1 MQHTPSTTDNV
12 SGPADYQASA
22 IEKAVHLAWT
32 QADVYRVTED
42 KSRPKYYACSMLPYP
57 SGKLHMGHVR
67 NYTINDMLTRHLRMK
82 GYNVLMPMGWDA
94 FGLPAENAALKNGV
108 PPAKWTYENIA
119 YMKKQMQAMGLA
131 IDWSRE
137 VATCD
142 ASYYK
147 WNQWLFLKM
156 LEKGVAYR
164 KTQVVNWDP
173 VDQTVLANEQVI
185 DGKGWR
191 TGAVVEKREI
201 PGYYLKITDY
211 AQELL
216 DHVQIGNPK
225 ATLNGWPDKVRLMQ
239 ENWIGKSEG
248 VRFAFTHD
256 IRDASGQLI
265 QDGRMYVF
273 TTRADTIMGVT
284 FCAVAPEHPLALH
297 AATGNPE
304 LAAFIE
310 ECKAGG
316 TTEAELALKDKVGRD
331 TGLKVTHPLTGEQVA
346 VWIGNYVLMSY
357 GDGAVMGVPAHDE
370 RDFAFALKYGLVIK
384 QVVGLAANEPGAATA
399 PGSSVA
405 SSDSSPKAVTATG
418 QAAAPAGTPGD
429 DFGLPRE
436 EPGVPAGT
444 PKAKAAATF
453 NNQAW
458 QDWYATKD
466 GVCLNSGVLDGLR
479 FKDAVNKVSE
489 LLASKNL
496 GEKKITWRLRDWGV
510 SRQRYWGTPIPII
523 HCDEHGAV
531 PVPEKD
537 LPVVLPQDC
546 IPDGSGNPLHKHEG
560 FHKGV
565 VCPTCG
571 KPARRE
577 TDTMDTFV
585 DSSWY
590 YMRYCDPTNTDKM
603 EADGTDYW
611 MRQEGVETGGSGMDQ
626 YIGGIEHAI
635 LHLLYARFWT
645 KVMRDLGLVKV
656 DEPFTKLLTQGM
668 VLNHIYSRK
677 GEKGGIE
684 YFWPHEVQDQHDAS
698 GKVIGAVL
706 KEAKGNLPAGTP
718 IVYEGVGTM
727 SKSKNNGVDP
737 QDLIERYGADTAR
750 LYTMFTAPPEAT
762 LEWNDSAVEGSYRF
776 LRRVWNFA
784 HKHRAAITQGMAVD
798 RSQPVEFGKSA
809 KALRLD
815 IHTVLKQANY
825 DYERMQYNTVVS
837 AVMKMLNTLEDA
849 ALSDSHEDCA
859 ALAECVSI
867 LLRVLYPVCP
877 HISYHLWGDLGYAA
891 CCGDLLDVAWA
902 AVDESAL
909 VRDEIEL
916 MLQVNGKLRGS
927 LVVSAGA
934 DKAAIEQAALA
945 SDAFQKQAQG
955 AAVKKIIVVPGRLV
969 NLVI

>member
-1 MQHTPSTTDNV
+1 MQDTTYNPQKIE
-12 SGPADYQASA
+12 GAAQA
-22 IEKAVHLAWT
+22 AWRA
-32 QADVYRVTED
+32 QDAYRVGERSD
-42 KSRPKYYACSMLPYP
+42 KPLGKYYACSMLPYP

-142 ASYYK
+142 PSYYK

-216 DHVQIGNPK
+216 DHVQVGNPK

-239 ENWIGKSEG
+239 ENWIGRSEG

-256 IRDASGQLI
+256 IRGDDGELI
-265 QDGRMYVF
+265 GDGRMHVF

-297 AATGNPE
+297 AAASQSE
-304 LAAFIE
+304 LAAFLE
-310 ECKAGG
+310 ECKEGG
-316 TTEAELALKDKVGRD
+316 TTEAELALKDKVGRF
-331 TGLKVTHPLTGEQVA
+331 TGLYVQHPLTGQPVPLW
-346 VWIGNYVLMSY
+346 VGNYVLMSY

-370 RDFAFALKYGLVIK
+370 RDFAFARKYQLPIQ
-384 QVVGLAANEPGAATA
+384 QVVQLSGL
-399 PGSSVA
+399 
-405 SSDSSPKAVTATG
+405 DF
-418 QAAAPAGTPGD
+418 D
-429 DFGLPRE
+429 D
-436 EPGVPAGT
+436 
-444 PKAKAAATF
+444 
-453 NNQAW
+453 QHW
-458 QDWYATKD
+458 QDGYGDKQG
-466 GVCLNSGVLDGLR
+466 GVCVNSGVLDGLD
-479 FKDAVNKVSE
+479 FKAAVNKVAE
-489 LLASKNL
+489 LLGAQGL

-537 LPVVLPQDC
+537 LPVILPQDC
-546 IPDGSGNPLHKHEG
+546 IPDGSGNPLNKHEG
-560 FHKGV
+560 FHAGV
-565 VCPTCG
+565 VCPVCG
-571 KPARRE
+571 KAARRE

-590 YMRYCDPTNTDKM
+590 FMRYCDPTNT
-603 EADGTDYW
+603 EAMVAGGTDYW
-611 MRQEGVETGGSGMDQ
+611 MRDAQHATGGSGMDQ

-668 VLNHIYSRK
+668 VLNHIYSRRTA
-677 GEKGGIE
+677 KGGKD
-684 YFWPHEVQDQHDAS
+684 YFWPHDVEHVFDES
-698 GKVIGAVL
+698 GKTVGVRL
-706 KEAKGNLPAGTP
+706 KNAADSGDGRLPVGTP
-718 IVYEGVGTM
+718 IDYEGVGTM

-737 QDLIERYGADTAR
+737 QDLIEKYGADTAR

-762 LEWNDSAVEGSYRF
+762 LEWNDGAVEGSYRF

-784 HKHRAAITQGMAVD
+784 VKNEAGLQAACAGDLSQAKLRKEAV
-798 RSQPVEFGKSA
+798 E
-809 KALRLD
+809 LRREL
-815 IHTVLKQANY
+815 HLVLKQVSY

-837 AVMKMLNTLEDA
+837 GCMKLLNALEGFKTDASEGDA
-849 ALSDSHEDCA
+849 AVLCEG
-859 ALAECVSI
+859 VSL
-867 LLRVLYPVCP
+867 LLRLLYPTCP
-877 HISYHLWGDLGYAA
+877 HISAKLWSDLGYAA
-891 CCGDLLDVAWA
+891 RSGDLLDAPWPQ
-902 AVDESAL
+902 VDAGAL
-909 VRDEIEL
+909 VQDEIEL
-916 MLQVNGKLRGS
+916 VLQINGKLRGS
-927 LVVSAGA
+927 LKVPAGA
-934 DKAAIEQAALA
+934 DKAQIEAAALA
-945 SDAFQKQAQG
+945 SEAFIKQAAG
-955 AAVKKIIVVPGRLV
+955 AAPKKIVVVPGRLV

>member
-1 MQHTPSTTDNV
+1 MQDTTYNPQKIE
-12 SGPADYQASA
+12 GAAQA
-22 IEKAVHLAWT
+22 AWRE
-32 QADVYRVTED
+32 QGAYRVGERSD
-42 KSRPKYYACSMLPYP
+42 KPLGKYYACSMLPYP

-94 FGLPAENAALKNGV
+94 FGLPAENAAFKNGV

-216 DHVQIGNPK
+216 DHVQVGNPK

-239 ENWIGKSEG
+239 ENWIGRSEG

-256 IRDASGQLI
+256 IRGADGTLI
-265 QDGRMYVF
+265 GDGRMYVF

-297 AATGNPE
+297 AAASQSE
-304 LAAFIE
+304 LAAFLE
-310 ECKAGG
+310 ECKEGG
-316 TTEAELALKDKVGRD
+316 TTEAELALKDKVGRF
-331 TGLKVTHPLTGEQVA
+331 TGLYVQHPLTGQPVPLW
-346 VWIGNYVLMSY
+346 VGNYVLMSY

-370 RDFAFALKYGLVIK
+370 RDFAFARKYQLPIK
-384 QVVGLAANEPGAATA
+384 QVVQLPGLDFDDQHWYDGYGDKQGGAC
-399 PGSSVA
+399 V
-405 SSDSSPKAVTATG
+405 
-418 QAAAPAGTPGD
+418 
-429 DFGLPRE
+429 
-436 EPGVPAGT
+436 
-444 PKAKAAATF
+444 
-453 NNQAW
+453 
-458 QDWYATKD
+458 
-466 GVCLNSGVLDGLR
+466 NSGVLDGLE
-479 FKDAVNKVSE
+479 FKAAVDKVAA
-489 LLASKNL
+489 LLAAMGL

-537 LPVVLPQDC
+537 LPVILPQDC
-546 IPDGSGNPLHKHEG
+546 IPDGSGNPLNKHEG
-560 FHKGV
+560 FHAGV
-565 VCPTCG
+565 VCPVCG
-571 KPARRE
+571 KAARRE

-590 YMRYCDPTNTDKM
+590 FMRYCDPTNT
-603 EADGTDYW
+603 EAMVAGGTDYW
-611 MRQEGVETGGSGMDQ
+611 MRDAQHAAGGSGMDQ

-668 VLNHIYSRK
+668 VLNHIYSRRTA
-677 GEKGGIE
+677 KGGKD
-684 YFWPHEVQDQHDAS
+684 YFWPHDVEHVLDEAGKTVGVRLKNEADS
-698 GKVIGAVL
+698 GDGR
-706 KEAKGNLPAGTP
+706 LPVGTP
-718 IVYEGVGTM
+718 IDYEGVGTM

-737 QDLIERYGADTAR
+737 QDLIEKYGADTAR

-762 LEWNDSAVEGSYRF
+762 LEWNDGAVEGSYRF

-784 HKHRAAITQGMAVD
+784 VKHEASLKAACAGD
-798 RSQPVEFGKSA
+798 LSQA
-809 KALRLD
+809 KLRKEALDLRREL
-815 IHTVLKQANY
+815 HLVLKQVSY

-837 AVMKMLNTLEDA
+837 GCMKLLNALEGFKTDA
-849 ALSDSHEDCA
+849 SEGDCA
-859 ALAECVSI
+859 VLCEGVSL
-867 LLRVLYPVCP
+867 LLRLLYPTCP
-877 HISYHLWGDLGYAA
+877 HISAKLWSELGYAA
-891 CCGDLLDVAWA
+891 RSGDLLDAPWPQ
-902 AVDESAL
+902 VDASAL
-909 VRDEIEL
+909 VQDEIEL
-916 MLQVNGKLRGS
+916 VLQINGKLRGA
-927 LVVSAGA
+927 LTVPAGA
-934 DKAAIEQAALA
+934 DKAQIEAAALA
-945 SDAFQKQAQG
+945 SEAFIKQAAG
-955 AAVKKIIVVPGRLV
+955 AVPKKIVVVPGRLV

>member
-1 MQHTPSTTDNV
+1 MNFMQDKYNHTDVERTVQT
-12 SGPADYQASA
+12 
-22 IEKAVHLAWT
+22 AWAT
-32 QADVYRVTED
+32 PNAQGHDAYRVSED
-42 KSRPKYYACSMLPYP
+42 TSKKKFYACSMLPYP

-156 LEKGVAYR
+156 LEKGIAYR
-164 KTQVVNWDP
+164 KTQIVNWDP

-185 DGKGWR
+185 DGRGWR
-191 TGAVVEKREI
+191 TGALVEKREI
-201 PGYYLKITDY
+201 PGYYLDITRY

-216 DHVQIGNPK
+216 DHVQIGNDK

-256 IRDASGQLI
+256 IRDASGALVG
-265 QDGRMYVF
+265 DGKMYVF

-284 FCAVAPEHPLALH
+284 FCAVAAEHPLAAH
-297 AATGNPE
+297 AAASNPA

-310 ECKAGG
+310 ECKTGG
-316 TTEAELALKDKVGRD
+316 TTEAELATQEKKGMA
-331 TGLKVTHPLTGEQVA
+331 TGLFVAHPLTGEKVE
-346 VWIGNYVLMSY
+346 VWVGNYVLMSY

-370 RDFAFALKYGLVIK
+370 RDFAFALKYALPIQ
-384 QVVGLAANEPGAATA
+384 QVV
-399 PGSSVA
+399 SVK
-405 SSDSSPKAVTATG
+405 D
-418 QAAAPAGTPGD
+418 QAFD
-429 DFGLPRE
+429 D
-436 EPGVPAGT
+436 
-444 PKAKAAATF
+444 K
-453 NNQAW
+453 QW
-458 QDWYATKD
+458 QEWYADKQQ
-466 GVCLNSGVLDGLR
+466 GVCVHSGDLNGLSQ
-479 FKDAVNKVSE
+479 KAAVNKVAE
-489 LLASKNL
+489 MLAFKGL
-496 GEKKITWRLRDWGV
+496 GEKKTTWRLRDWGV

-546 IPDGSGNPLHKHEG
+546 IPDGSGNPLHKHAG
-560 FHKGV
+560 FHAGV
-565 VCPTCG
+565 TCPVCG

-590 YMRYCDPTNTDKM
+590 FMRYCDPTNDQKM
-603 EADGTDYW
+603 VAEGTDYW
-611 MRQEGVETGGSGMDQ
+611 MRDANKPVGGSGMDQ

-668 VLNHIYSRK
+668 VLNHIYSRRTA
-677 GEKGGIE
+677 KGGKD
-684 YFWPHEVQDQHDAS
+684 YFWPHDVEHVLDDGGKIVGAKLKNAATS
-698 GKVIGAVL
+698 GDG
-706 KEAKGNLPAGTP
+706 ELPVGTP
-718 IVYEGVGTM
+718 IDYEGVGTM

-737 QDLIERYGADTAR
+737 QDLIEKYGADTAR

-762 LEWNDSAVEGSYRF
+762 LEWNDAAVEGSYRF

-784 HKHRAAITQGMAVD
+784 YKHEAALTAATASNLSHANVRA
-798 RSQPVEFGKSA
+798 EA
-809 KALRLD
+809 KALRREMHL
-815 IHTVLKQANY
+815 VLKQVSY

-837 AVMKMLNTLEDA
+837 GCMKLLNALEDHKWDN
-849 ALSDSHEDCA
+849 SDGDNAVLCEG
-859 ALAECVSI
+859 VSL
-867 LLRVLYPVCP
+867 LLRMLYPACP
-877 HISYHLWGDLGYAA
+877 HITDALWQELGYAKA
-891 CCGDLLDVAWA
+891 IGGLLDAPWP

-909 VRDEIEL
+909 VQDEIEL
-916 MLQVNGKLRGS
+916 MLQINGKLRGS
-927 LVVSAGA
+927 IQVPVNASKE
-934 DKAAIEQAALA
+934 DIEKTALA
-945 SDAFQKQAQG
+945 TEAFAKQANG
-955 AAVKKIIVVPGRLV
+955 AAPKKVIVVPGRLV
-969 NLVI
+969 NIVV

>member
-1 MQHTPSTTDNV
+1 MLRGFLMNFMQDKYNHTDV
-12 SGPADYQASA
+12 
-22 IEKAVHLAWT
+22 ERAVQTAWAT
-32 QADVYRVTED
+32 PNAQGHDAYRVSED
-42 KSRPKYYACSMLPYP
+42 TSKKKFYACSMLPYP

-156 LEKGVAYR
+156 LEKGIAYR
-164 KTQVVNWDP
+164 KTQIVNWDP
-173 VDQTVLANEQVI
+173 IDQTVLANEQVI
-185 DGKGWR
+185 DGRGWR
-191 TGAVVEKREI
+191 TGALVEKREI
-201 PGYYLKITDY
+201 PGYYLDITRY

-216 DHVQIGNPK
+216 DHVQIGNDK

-256 IRDASGQLI
+256 IRDASGALVG
-265 QDGRMYVF
+265 DGKMYVF

-284 FCAVAPEHPLALH
+284 FCAVAAEHPLAAH
-297 AATGNPE
+297 AAASNPA

-310 ECKAGG
+310 ECKTGG
-316 TTEAELALKDKVGRD
+316 TTEAELAMQEKKGMA
-331 TGLKVTHPLTGEQVA
+331 TGLFVAHPLTGEKVE
-346 VWIGNYVLMSY
+346 VWVGNYVLMSY

-370 RDFAFALKYGLVIK
+370 RDFAFALKYALPIQ
-384 QVVGLAANEPGAATA
+384 QVV
-399 PGSSVA
+399 SVK
-405 SSDSSPKAVTATG
+405 D
-418 QAAAPAGTPGD
+418 QAFD
-429 DFGLPRE
+429 D
-436 EPGVPAGT
+436 
-444 PKAKAAATF
+444 K
-453 NNQAW
+453 QW
-458 QDWYATKD
+458 QEWYADKQQ
-466 GVCLNSGVLDGLR
+466 GVCVHSGDLNGLGQ
-479 FKDAVNKVSE
+479 KAAVNKVAE
-489 LLASKNL
+489 MLAAKGL
-496 GEKKITWRLRDWGV
+496 GEKKTTWRLRDWGV

-546 IPDGSGNPLHKHEG
+546 IPDGSGNPLHKHAG
-560 FHKGV
+560 FHAGV
-565 VCPTCG
+565 TCPVCG

-590 YMRYCDPTNTDKM
+590 FMRYCDPTNDQKM
-603 EADGTDYW
+603 VAEGTDYW
-611 MRQEGVETGGSGMDQ
+611 MRDAHKTVGGSGMDQ

-668 VLNHIYSRK
+668 VLNHIYSRRTA
-677 GEKGGIE
+677 KGGKD
-684 YFWPHEVQDQHDAS
+684 YFWPHDVEHVLDDGGKIVGAKLKNAVTS
-698 GKVIGAVL
+698 GDG
-706 KEAKGNLPAGTP
+706 ELPAGTP
-718 IVYEGVGTM
+718 IDYEGVGTM

-737 QDLIERYGADTAR
+737 QDLIEKYGADTAR

-762 LEWNDSAVEGSYRF
+762 LEWNDAAVEGSYRF

-784 HKHRAAITQGMAVD
+784 YKHEAALKVATQGNL
-798 RSQPVEFGKSA
+798 SQANVRAEA
-809 KALRLD
+809 KALRREMHL
-815 IHTVLKQANY
+815 VLKQVSY

-837 AVMKMLNTLEDA
+837 GCMKLLNALEDHKWDN
-849 ALSDSHEDCA
+849 SDGDNAVLCEG
-859 ALAECVSI
+859 VSL
-867 LLRVLYPVCP
+867 LLRMLYPACP
-877 HISYHLWGDLGYAA
+877 HITDALWQELGYAKA
-891 CCGDLLDVAWA
+891 IGGLLDAPWP
-902 AVDESAL
+902 AVDASAL
-909 VRDEIEL
+909 AQDEIEL
-916 MLQVNGKLRGS
+916 MLQINGKLRGS
-927 LVVSAGA
+927 IHVPVNASKE
-934 DKAAIEQAALA
+934 DIEKAALA
-945 SDAFQKQAQG
+945 TEAFAKQANG
-955 AAVKKIIVVPGRLV
+955 AAPKKVIVVPGRLV
-969 NLVI
+969 NIVV

>member
-1 MQHTPSTTDNV
+1 MQDTTYNPQKIE
-12 SGPADYQASA
+12 GAAQA
-22 IEKAVHLAWT
+22 AWRA
-32 QADVYRVTED
+32 QDAYRVGERSD
-42 KSRPKYYACSMLPYP
+42 KPLGKYYACSMLPYP

-142 ASYYK
+142 PSYYK

-216 DHVQIGNPK
+216 DHVQVGNPK

-239 ENWIGKSEG
+239 ENWIGRSEG

-256 IRDASGQLI
+256 IRGDDGELI
-265 QDGRMYVF
+265 GDGRMHVF

-297 AATGNPE
+297 AAASQSE
-304 LAAFIE
+304 LAAFLE
-310 ECKAGG
+310 ECKEGG
-316 TTEAELALKDKVGRD
+316 TTEAELALKDKVGRF
-331 TGLKVTHPLTGEQVA
+331 TGLYVQHPLTGQPVPLW
-346 VWIGNYVLMSY
+346 VGNYVLMSY

-370 RDFAFALKYGLVIK
+370 RDFAFARKYQLPIQ
-384 QVVGLAANEPGAATA
+384 QVVQLPGL
-399 PGSSVA
+399 
-405 SSDSSPKAVTATG
+405 
-418 QAAAPAGTPGD
+418 
-429 DFGLPRE
+429 DFD
-436 EPGVPAGT
+436 
-444 PKAKAAATF
+444 
-453 NNQAW
+453 NQHW
-458 QDWYATKD
+458 QDGYGDKQG
-466 GVCLNSGVLDGLR
+466 GVCVNSGVLDGLD
-479 FKDAVNKVSE
+479 FKAAVNKVAE
-489 LLASKNL
+489 LLGAQGL

-537 LPVVLPQDC
+537 LPVILPQDC
-546 IPDGSGNPLHKHEG
+546 IPDGSGNPLNKHEG
-560 FHKGV
+560 FHAGV
-565 VCPTCG
+565 VCPVCG
-571 KPARRE
+571 KAARRE

-590 YMRYCDPTNTDKM
+590 FMRYCDPTNT
-603 EADGTDYW
+603 EAMVAGGTDYW
-611 MRQEGVETGGSGMDQ
+611 MRDAQHATGGSGMDQ

-668 VLNHIYSRK
+668 VLNHIYSRRTA
-677 GEKGGIE
+677 KGGKD
-684 YFWPHEVQDQHDAS
+684 YFWPHDVEHVFDES
-698 GKVIGAVL
+698 GKTVGVRL
-706 KEAKGNLPAGTP
+706 KNAADSGDGRLPVGTP
-718 IVYEGVGTM
+718 IDYEGVGTM

-737 QDLIERYGADTAR
+737 QDLIEKYGADTAR

-762 LEWNDSAVEGSYRF
+762 LEWNDGAVEGSYRF

-784 HKHRAAITQGMAVD
+784 VKNEASLQAACAGDLSQAKLRKEAV
-798 RSQPVEFGKSA
+798 E
-809 KALRLD
+809 LRREL
-815 IHTVLKQANY
+815 HLVLKQVSY

-837 AVMKMLNTLEDA
+837 GCMKLLNALEGFKTDASEGDA
-849 ALSDSHEDCA
+849 AVLCEG
-859 ALAECVSI
+859 VSL
-867 LLRVLYPVCP
+867 LLRLLYPTCP
-877 HISYHLWGDLGYAA
+877 HISAKLWSDLGYAA
-891 CCGDLLDVAWA
+891 RSGDLLDAPWPQVDA
-902 AVDESAL
+902 AAL
-909 VRDEIEL
+909 VQDEIEL
-916 MLQVNGKLRGS
+916 VLQINGKLRGS
-927 LVVSAGA
+927 LTVPAGA
-934 DKAAIEQAALA
+934 DKAQIEAAALA
-945 SDAFQKQAQG
+945 SEAFIKQAAG
-955 AAVKKIIVVPGRLV
+955 AAPKKIVVVPGRLV